1 MQAQEKVVLQIG
13 GMTCAACSTSVE
25 NVLSR
30 VEGISSASVN
40 LPLEKATIHFEQ
52 ENFVIEKALT
62 AIKKAGFTASLNID
76 PIQLRKEKKELIKKE
91 TNLVVALLSAS
102 VISFLMLMVLPKFDS
117 SFGPTYNQI
126 LAAILCTGVWTSG
139 VNFHK
144 GAINSIRNLRANMDV
159 LVSSG
164 TTIAIVWSLYHIGQS
179 VISGTEISQH
189 LFFDGAAFII
199 AFVKLG
205 NLLEAKA
212 KLRATEAIHSL
223 MSLKPPTAFVIQEDG
238 ETTIATPIEEIE
250 VGTLIKVRPGEII
263 PLDSIVDSGEALLDI
278 SSITGE
284 PYPVR
289 KILGDEVI
297 GGCSVIDSSLILRTT
312 KLSGSTMID
321 TVISMVEEAQ
331 NGKAPVQKLVDKIS
345 AIFVP
350 SVLILALIAGLSWHL
365 SGAEIGHTMTVV
377 VSTLVIACPCALGLA
392 SPTALVMGTGIGAR
406 YGLLIKGIEAL
417 ELAHNVDTIVL
428 DKTGTITQGTPKVSH
443 IECKNGEFREML
455 GIAAALEEDS
465 THPLASAI
473 KWSWENVSSK
483 KFDVSKV
490 EIIGGKGIIGLFETE
505 RVGIGN
511 WALCEQFEIMVDDET
526 KSEIDIRRRTGS
538 TLMFVFKSSEFLGW
552 IEAKDRIRNTSKK
565 AVKKATEAGFELIML
580 TGDSQEAGERIAEE
594 VGISKV
600 FGNVRPD
607 EKADK
612 VKSLQAEQK
621 IVAMLGDGINDAA
634 ALAQADVGMAMG
646 QGADIAL
653 DSADFVLVRNDVSDA
668 ISALSLGKATM
679 GKIRTNLVWA
689 FVYNIVGIPLAM
701 GLLFPITGWLLPPA
715 FAAAAMSLSSVSV
728 VSNSLTLR
736 WWKPI
741 N

>member
-1 MQAQEKVVLQIG
+1 
-13 GMTCAACSTSVE
+13 
-25 NVLSR
+25 
-30 VEGISSASVN
+30 
-40 LPLEKATIHFEQ
+40 
-52 ENFVIEKALT
+52 
-62 AIKKAGFTASLNID
+62 
-76 PIQLRKEKKELIKKE
+76 
-91 TNLVVALLSAS
+91 
-102 VISFLMLMVLPKFDS
+102 
-117 SFGPTYNQI
+117 
-126 LAAILCTGVWTSG
+126 
-139 VNFHK
+139 
-144 GAINSIRNLRANMDV
+144 MDV

-164 TTIAIVWSLYHIGQS
+164 TTIAILWSLYHIGQS
-179 VISGTEISQH
+179 LTSGTEISQH

-263 PLDSIVDSGEALLDI
+263 PLDSRVNSGEALLDI

-289 KILGDEVI
+289 KIPGDEVI

-345 AIFVP
+345 AVFVP
-350 SVLILALIAGLSWHL
+350 SVLILALIAGISWHL

-473 KWSWENVSSK
+473 KWSWKNVSSK

-490 EIIGGKGIIGLFETE
+490 EIIGGKGIIGEFESE

-511 WALCEQFEIMVDDET
+511 WALCEQFEIAIDDET

-538 TLMFVFKSSEFLGW
+538 TLMFVFRSSEFLGW

-565 AVKKATEAGFELIML
+565 AVKKATEAGFELVML

-607 EKADK
+607 EKAEK

-679 GKIRTNLVWA
+679 GKIRTNLAWA